1 MRGLENPDIFKQTKI
16 TIKYI
21 NKMKKIL
28 FLIMSV
34 MVLTG
39 CQSREEKAVELIKQD
54 MFKTLYDFESY
65 EPIETKIDSAFT
77 SIYSDTLA
85 LLYATQVKEMFD
97 ELDDAKT
104 DYELANSSMEIWADS
119 YSTLGRYKF
128 NEAKE
133 KVNNYINKINN
144 TLKIANSIYEKIKK
158 RNLEIG
164 HNFIGW
170 KAQHKFRCKTKGGNF
185 DLGDYIYVFDK
196 DMKSIIYKED
206 LDNDS
211 NDRLKGLINEAINTE
226 DKKNEQGDAQSAEA
240 DSLSRAIK

>member
-1 MRGLENPDIFKQTKI
+1 
-16 TIKYI
+16 
-21 NKMKKIL
+21 MKKIL
-28 FLIMSV
+28 FLMITTLV
-34 MVLTG
+34 MTG
-39 CQSREEKAVELIKQD
+39 CKSREEKAAELIKQE

-85 LLYATQVKEMFD
+85 LLYANKVKDMFD
-97 ELDDAKT
+97 ELNEAKS
-104 DYELANSSMEIWADS
+104 DYENAKSSMEIWADS

-128 NEAKE
+128 NEARQ
-133 KVNNYINKINN
+133 KVRDYIDKINS
-144 TLKIANSIYEKIKK
+144 TLEVTDSIYKKIKK
-158 RNLEIG
+158 RNMEIK

-211 NDRLKGLINEAINTE
+211 NDRLKGFIKEAINTE
-226 DKKNEQGDAQSAEA
+226 DEKNEQEDAHIKSTQNTATDSIARALKGDN
-240 DSLSRAIK
+240 

>member
-1 MRGLENPDIFKQTKI
+1 
-16 TIKYI
+16 
-21 NKMKKIL
+21 MKKIL
-28 FLIMSV
+28 FLM
-34 MVLTG
+34 MPALMLTG
-39 CQSREEKAVELIKQD
+39 CQSREEKAAELIKQE

-104 DYELANSSMEIWADS
+104 DYEIAKSSMEIWADS
-119 YSTLGRYKF
+119 YSSLGRYKF

-133 KVNNYINKINN
+133 KVNDYINKINN
-144 TLKIANSIYEKIKK
+144 TLEVTNSIYEKIKK
-158 RNLEIG
+158 RNIEIG
-164 HNFIGW
+164 HDFIGW

-185 DLGDYIYVFDK
+185 DLGDYVYVFDK

-211 NDRLKGLINEAINTE
+211 NDRLKGFINEAINTE
-226 DKKNEQGDAQSAEA
+226 EEKNEQVDAQTGATQSAET
-240 DSLSRAIK
+240 DSLSRH

>member
-1 MRGLENPDIFKQTKI
+1 MKNILTLITTAIIFA
-16 TIKYI
+16 
-21 NKMKKIL
+21 
-28 FLIMSV
+28 
-34 MVLTG
+34 G
-39 CQSREEKAVELIKQD
+39 CQSREEKVAELIKQE

-97 ELDDAKT
+97 KLDDAKP
-104 DYELANSSMEIWADS
+104 DYEIAKSAMEIWADS

-133 KVNNYINKINN
+133 KVNDYIDKINS
-144 TLKIANSIYEKIKK
+144 TLEVTNSIYKKIKK
-158 RNLEIG
+158 RNIEIG

-196 DMKSIIYKED
+196 DIKSIIFKED

-211 NDRLKGLINEAINTE
+211 NNKLKGLIYEAINTTDE
-226 DKKNEQGDAQSAEA
+226 KSEHSDAQTGATQSIATD
-240 DSLSRAIK
+240 DSSDVQNEDY